1 MNFCTD
7 YNNFNDNEIV
17 NKPGLDPFNN
27 NKKLDPLGYDLYKH
41 SGFYFS
47 QPEFWERERER
58 EREATQLL
66 CDLRTLYRTYTH

>member
-1 MNFCTD
+1 MSEEFEFFCTE
-7 YNNFNDNEIV
+7 YNNFNYNEIV

-47 QPEFWERERER
+47 QPEF
-58 EREATQLL
+58 
-66 CDLRTLYRTYTH
+66 